1 MAKSACSLRHVRVGA
16 TPAWHISVEF
26 DIGYVYEN
34 VNKIQIW
41 LKSAKDFGHFTR
53 THFMVVGDTNS
64 P

>member
-1 MAKSACSLRHVRVGA
+1 
-16 TPAWHISVEF
+16 VEF